1 MRPVL
6 SRDELRKGLLGHT
19 QGMQGMMLSSA
30 VDGRTPNYTP
40 GDFAPTSQSNPFD
53 IGIIGKV
60 EPGMV
65 GTVMPTLDGEQLDT
79 TAHVID
85 LTLYSG
91 NFVVWF
97 TCTWATTYLNNYL
110 SSATQTAVT
119 VEYGTSVPSDSDTSA
134 VATKHLQFNTVTN
147 GQPSTSFFSTSI
159 PVQLKDNGANAS
171 IMTYT

>member
-60 EPGMV
+60 VPGLV
-65 GTVMPTLDGEQLDT
+65 GSKMPTLDGEPLDT
-79 TAHVID
+79 TEHKID

-97 TCTWATTYLNNYL
+97 TCTWSTTYLNNYL
-110 SSATQTAVT
+110 SSATLTSVT
-119 VEYGTSVPSDSDTSA
+119 VDYGTSMPADTDTST
-134 VATKHLQFNTVTN
+134 VATKHLQFNTVTD
-147 GQPSTSFFSTSI
+147 GVPSTSFFSTSI
-159 PVQLKDNGANAS
+159 PVQLKDNGLNAS
-171 IMTYT
+171 IMTYA